1 MVSGLP
7 DADFDGY
14 RTLIIKHEQGT
25 CGRDS
30 TTRRKVAYQYARI
43 NAQLG
48 DPDESFRWLET
59 ARRIKDPGV
68 MAVRTDPLIDP
79 LRKDPRFGRLMHEL
93 GLDAL
98 DCGS

>member
-1 MVSGLP
+1 M
-7 DADFDGY
+7 
-14 RTLIIKHEQGT
+14 
-25 CGRDS
+25 
-30 TTRRKVAYQYARI
+30 AYQYARI

-48 DPDESFRWLET
+48 DPVESFRWLET

-68 MAVRTDPLIDP
+68 MAIRTHPLVDP
-79 LRKDPRFGRLMHEL
+79 LRKHPRFGRLMHEL